1 MESGLSSAPTRQ
13 QRAARMKRRD
23 HPAGSFAF
31 LILAQACQV
40 AHIVK
45 SVHHRA
51 AFPEFHLGN
60 GSQVSKEMTKGSR
73 PGIKR
78 LADKGLNRIDVA
90 YYQHGFA
97 RKALL

>member
-13 QRAARMKRRD
+13 HVAARMKRRD

-31 LILAQACQV
+31 LILAQARQV

-51 AFPEFHLGN
+51 AIPELHPRN
-60 GSQVSKEMTKGSR
+60 SSQVEEEVSKGGWA
-73 PGIKR
+73 GI
-78 LADKGLNRIDVA
+78 
-90 YYQHGFA
+90 
-97 RKALL
+97 